1 MYYGKCNGLSRAPPF
16 VEAGK
21 LTQEYVSTGG
31 AMISHTDIS
40 HARILIVDD
49 QPVNVELLE
58 YLLTSTGYKAV
69 SSTTDP
75 RVVAGWHAEHRYDL
89 IILDLQMPGMSG
101 FDVMEALKPLEPDGW
116 LPVLVVTAQPDHKMR
131 AFESGARDFISKPFD
146 PIETLMRIRNM
157 LEMRLLHARERSY
170 NARLEKTV
178 RERTAELQRFR
189 SAMDATADAI
199 FLLDTE
205 SAELVDVNEG
215 ACRMLAYPRFEMLG
229 QTASRLGLGTPDALR
244 LQAQRLAD
252 FAAAVG
258 PARAPELSELEL
270 MRSDLMA
277 VPVELYWQLLQR
289 PGQPTVMLGVARDI
303 SERRQSEELLQRMA
317 HYDSLTGL
325 PNRTLFFRTLGDTI
339 ALAQDKSW
347 RIAVLFIGLDRFK
360 SINDSLGTAC
370 GDDLLRQFSNRLVQC
385 VRIRDTAG
393 RLGGDEFALILT
405 MNRDQ
410 QEAVN
415 AASEVREALRQ
426 PFELDGQQA
435 VLSASIG
442 IALYPDDA
450 SDPETLVKYADTAMS
465 RAKQAGRDG
474 YRFFTAG
481 MNVQVLA
488 RLDMELALRRAFD
501 NRELLLHYQPKVN
514 LNTGAICGVES
525 LLRWQRP
532 GFGLV
537 YPAEFVP
544 VLEDT
549 GLVVRVGG
557 WIIDTAC
564 KQIAAWLADGTGRV
578 RVAVNVAS
586 RQFVEGDLEQVVR
599 AALTRHQV
607 PPELLELELTES
619 ALMSNAERTITVLK
633 NLKALGMK
641 VAIDDFGT
649 GYSSLAYLQR
659 FPIDKLKIDIA
670 FVREITT
677 NPNDAA
683 IALAIISMAHSLKLQ
698 VIAEGVETRAQ
709 LEALRRSRCDEIQGY
724 FFSRPVAPDELGRLV
739 RSGRSLPPAPGA
751 ASQPP
756 QTLLIVDDDVNVL
769 ASLHRLFRRDGY
781 QILTAANPIE
791 AFELLALHAVQ
802 VVVCDQR
809 LPVMSGTE
817 FLSKVKEMY
826 PETIRIILSGYTG
839 LEAVLDSINR
849 GAIYRFYTKP
859 WDDTQLR
866 DNIRLAFH
874 HYWLMH
880 GSGRLVGK
888 PGEDATVL
896 PPLIQE
902 VK

>member
-1 MYYGKCNGLSRAPPF
+1 
-16 VEAGK
+16 
-21 LTQEYVSTGG
+21 
-31 AMISHTDIS
+31 MISQTDIH

-49 QPVNVELLE
+49 QPVNIELLA
-58 YLLTSTGYKAV
+58 YLLTSTGYQDV
-69 SSTTDP
+69 RSTTDP
-75 RVVAGWHAEHRYDL
+75 RVVAGWHAEHRFDL
-89 IILDLQMPGMSG
+89 IILDLQMPAMSG

-116 LPVLVVTAQPDHKMR
+116 LPVLVVTAQPDHKLR
-131 AFESGARDFISKPFD
+131 AFETGARDFISKPFD
-146 PIETLMRIRNM
+146 PIETLTRIRNM
-157 LEMRLLHARERSY
+157 LEMRLLHNRERNY
-170 NARLEKTV
+170 AARLEQTV

-199 FLLDTE
+199 FLLD
-205 SAELVDVNEG
+205 AANADLLDVNEG
-215 ACRMLAYPRFEMLG
+215 ACRMLGYPRGEMLG
-229 QTASRLGLGTPDALR
+229 ATASRLGLGAPAALR
-244 LQAQRLAD
+244 AQAERLAD
-252 FAAAVG
+252 YAAAIG
-258 PARAPELSELEL
+258 PARSPELHELEL
-270 MRSDLMA
+270 MRRDLIA

-289 PGQPTVMLGVARDI
+289 PGQPAVMLGVARDI
-303 SERRQSEELLQRMA
+303 SERRQAEELLQHMA

-325 PNRTLFFRTLGDTI
+325 PNRTLFFKIVADAI
-339 ALAQDKSW
+339 SVAQDKSR
-347 RIAVLFIGLDRFK
+347 RIIVLMIGLDRFK
-360 SINDSLGTAC
+360 NINDSLGTAG
-370 GDDLLRQFSNRLVQC
+370 GDDLLRQFSNRLVQTA
-385 VRIRDTAG
+385 RIRDTVG
-393 RLGGDEFALILT
+393 RVGGDEFALILT
-405 MNRDQ
+405 MTRDQ
-410 QEAVN
+410 QDAVH
-415 AASEVREALRQ
+415 AANEVREALRQ
-426 PFELDGQQA
+426 PFELDGHQA
-435 VLSASIG
+435 ILSASIG
-442 IALYPDDA
+442 ISVYPEDA
-450 SDPETLVKYADTAMS
+450 TDPETLVKYADTAME

-488 RLDMELALRRAFD
+488 RLDMELALRRALD
-501 NRELLLHYQPKVN
+501 NHELRLHFQPKVN
-514 LNTGAICGVES
+514 LHTGGFAGVES

-549 GLVVRVGG
+549 GLVVRVGA
-557 WIIDTAC
+557 WIIDAAC
-564 KQIAAWLADGTGRV
+564 RQIATWLADGTGPV

-586 RQFVEGDLEQVVR
+586 RQFVEGDLAQLVR
-599 AALTRHQV
+599 DALLRHQT
-607 PPELLELELTES
+607 PPELLELELTETS
-619 ALMSNAERTITVLK
+619 LMSNAERTITVLK
-633 NLKALGMK
+633 SLKALGIK

-670 FVREITT
+670 FVRDITT

-698 VIAEGVETRAQ
+698 VVAEGVETRAQ
-709 LEALRRSRCDEIQGY
+709 LEYLRRSRCDEIQGY
-724 FFSRPVAPDELGRLV
+724 FYSKALPPDELSALV
-739 RSGRSLPPAPGA
+739 RSGHSLPPAPGDT
-751 ASQPP
+751 SQPA

-781 QILTAANPIE
+781 QILTAVSPTE

-802 VVVCDQR
+802 VIVCDQR
-809 LPVMSGTE
+809 MPAMSGTE

-839 LEAVLDSINR
+839 LEAVLDAINR

-880 GSGRLVGK
+880 GSGKLAGQ
-888 PGEDATVL
+888 PGDDVTAL
-896 PPLIQE
+896 QALQD

>member
-1 MYYGKCNGLSRAPPF
+1 
-16 VEAGK
+16 
-21 LTQEYVSTGG
+21 
-31 AMISHTDIS
+31 MISQTDIH

-69 SSTTDP
+69 SATTNP
-75 RVVAGWHAEHRYDL
+75 RVVASWHAEQRYDL
-89 IILDLQMPGMSG
+89 IILDLQMPGLNG
-101 FDVMEALKPLEPDGW
+101 FEVMEALKPLEPDGW
-116 LPVLVVTAQPDHKMR
+116 LPVLVVTAQPDHKLR

-146 PIETLMRIRNM
+146 PVETLTRIRNM
-157 LEMRLLHARERSY
+157 LEMRLLHNRERGY
-170 NARLEKTV
+170 NTRLEQTV

-199 FLLDTE
+199 FLLDADN
-205 SAELVDVNEG
+205 AEVVDVNDG
-215 ACRMLAYPRFEMLG
+215 ACRMLAYPRAELLG
-229 QTASRLGLGTPDALR
+229 QSASRIGLGAPEELR
-244 LQAQRLAD
+244 AQAERLAD
-252 FAAAVG
+252 YAAAIG
-258 PARAPELSELEL
+258 PARSPELAEIEL
-270 MRSDLMA
+270 MRRDLIT

-289 PGQPTVMLGVARDI
+289 PGQPAVMLGVARDI
-303 SERRQSEELLQRMA
+303 SERRQAEELLQHMA

-325 PNRTLFFRTLGDTI
+325 PNRTLFFKIVGDAITV
-339 ALAQDKSW
+339 AQEKSW
-347 RIAVLFIGLDRFK
+347 RIVVLMIGLDRFK
-360 SINDSLGTAC
+360 NINDSLGTVL
-370 GDDLLRQFSNRLVQC
+370 GDDLLRQFSNRLVQTA
-385 VRIRDTAG
+385 RIRDTVG
-393 RLGGDEFALILT
+393 RVGGDEFALILT
-405 MNRDQ
+405 MSRDQ
-410 QEAVN
+410 QDAVH
-415 AASEVREALRQ
+415 AANDVREALRQ
-426 PFELDGQQA
+426 PFELDGHQA
-435 VLSASIG
+435 ILSASIG
-442 IALYPDDA
+442 ISLYPDDA
-450 SDPETLVKYADTAMS
+450 TDPETLVKYADTAME

-488 RLDMELALRRAFD
+488 RLDMELALRRALD
-501 NRELLLHYQPKVN
+501 NNELVLHYQPKVN
-514 LNTGAICGVES
+514 LHTGLFAGVES

-549 GLVVRVGG
+549 GLVVRVGA
-557 WIIDTAC
+557 WIIDAAC
-564 KQIAAWLADGTGRV
+564 KQISAWLNDGTGPV

-586 RQFVEGDLEQVVR
+586 RQFAEGDLALLVR
-599 AALTRHQV
+599 EALMRHKT
-607 PPELLELELTES
+607 PPELLELELTET
-619 ALMSNAERTITVLK
+619 ALMSNAERTITVLQH
-633 NLKALGMK
+633 LKALGIK

-670 FVREITT
+670 FVRDITT

-709 LEALRRSRCDEIQGY
+709 LEYLRRSRCDEIQGY
-724 FFSRPVAPDELGRLV
+724 FYSKPLPPDELGQLV
-739 RSGRSLPPAPGA
+739 QSGRSLPPAPGH
-751 ASQPP
+751 SDQPA
-756 QTLLIVDDDVNVL
+756 QTLMIVDDDVNVL

-781 QILTAANPIE
+781 QILTAASPSE

-802 VVVCDQR
+802 VIVCDQR
-809 LPVMSGTE
+809 MPAMSGTE

-880 GSGRLVGK
+880 GSGKRIGQ
-888 PGEDATVL
+888 PGEDVTSL
-896 PPLIQE
+896 QE

>member
-1 MYYGKCNGLSRAPPF
+1 
-16 VEAGK
+16 
-21 LTQEYVSTGG
+21 
-31 AMISHTDIS
+31 MISPNDINY
-40 HARILIVDD
+40 ARILIVDD

-58 YLLTSTGYKAV
+58 YLLNSTGYKAV
-69 SSTTDP
+69 SATTDP
-75 RVVAGWHAEHRYDL
+75 RVVADWHAQHHYDL

-101 FDVMEALKPLEPDGW
+101 FEVMEALKPLEPDGW

-131 AFESGARDFISKPFD
+131 AFEAGARDFISKPFD

-170 NARLEKTV
+170 NTRLEQTV

-199 FLLDTE
+199 FLLDAD
-205 SAELVDVNEG
+205 SAEVVDVNDG
-215 ACRMLAYPRFEMLG
+215 ACRMLGYPRTEMLG
-229 QTASRLGLGTPDALR
+229 PSTSRLGLGAPADLR
-244 LQAQRLAD
+244 AHAERLAD
-252 FAAAVG
+252 YAAAVG
-258 PARAPELSELEL
+258 PSRSPELSELEL
-270 MRSDLMA
+270 MRRDLIA

-289 PGQPTVMLGVARDI
+289 PDQPSVMLGVARDI
-303 SERRQSEELLQRMA
+303 SERRQAEELLQHMA

-325 PNRTLFFRTLGDTI
+325 PNRTLFYKSLGDCI
-339 ALAQDKSW
+339 GLAQDKSW
-347 RIAVLFIGLDRFK
+347 RIVVLFIGLDRFR
-360 SINDSLGTAC
+360 SINDTLGGAR
-370 GDDLLRQFSNRLVQC
+370 GDELLRQFSNRLVQR
-385 VRIRDTAG
+385 VRIRDTVG

-405 MNRDQ
+405 MSRDQ
-410 QEAVN
+410 QDAVN
-415 AASEVREALRQ
+415 AANEVREALRQ
-426 PFELDGQQA
+426 PFELDGHQA

-442 IALYPDDA
+442 IAMYPDDA
-450 SDPETLVKYADTAMS
+450 TDPETLINYAETAME
-465 RAKQAGRDG
+465 RAKQAGRDN

-501 NRELLLHYQPKVN
+501 NQELLLHFQPKVN
-514 LNTGAICGVES
+514 LLTGAVAGVES

-549 GLVVRVGG
+549 GLVVRVGA
-557 WIIDTAC
+557 WIIDAAC
-564 KQIAAWLADGTGRV
+564 KQIATWQRDGVGPV

-586 RQFVEGDLEQVVR
+586 RQFIEGDLEQEVR
-599 AALTRHQV
+599 DALARHQV
-607 PPELLELELTES
+607 APELLELELTET

-633 NLKALGMK
+633 NLRAIGIK

-709 LEALRRSRCDEIQGY
+709 LEYLRRSRCDEIQGY
-724 FFSRPVAPDELGRLV
+724 FFSRPLPPQELGELV
-739 RSGRSLPPAPGA
+739 KSGRSVPPAPGT
-751 ASQPP
+751 ASQPA

-781 QILTAANPIE
+781 QILTAASPTE

-802 VVVCDQR
+802 VIVCDQR
-809 LPVMSGTE
+809 MPVMSGTE

-839 LEAVLDSINR
+839 LESVLDSINR

-880 GSGRLVGK
+880 GSGKLAGQ
-888 PGEDATVL
+888 PGEDVTAL
-896 PPLIQE
+896 PTLQD